1 MEENKNKKVI
11 DSNAD
16 SLDNLTEGV
25 ENEMSAE
32 EKAEYKKSLL
42 PLVIGAVLVFGA
54 AAIAK
59 VIVALAQNFKA

>member
-32 EKAEYKKSLL
+32 EKAEYEKMLKEEEKLTN
-42 PLVIGAVLVFGA
+42 G
-54 AAIAK
+54 
-59 VIVALAQNFKA
+59 

>member
-11 DSNAD
+11 DSNDD

-32 EKAEYKKSLL
+32 EKAEYEKMLKEEEE
-42 PLVIGAVLVFGA
+42 
-54 AAIAK
+54 
-59 VIVALAQNFKA
+59 LANG